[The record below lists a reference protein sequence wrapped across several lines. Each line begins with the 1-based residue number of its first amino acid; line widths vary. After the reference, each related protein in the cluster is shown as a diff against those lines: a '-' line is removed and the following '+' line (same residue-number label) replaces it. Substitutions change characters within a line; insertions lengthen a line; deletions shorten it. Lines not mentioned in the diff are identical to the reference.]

1 MNQIFRVFAGVAALL
16 VLLFFGGFWLLFFSE
31 RPPLEIDPE
40 TLAGDGSTL
49 NYCELPILDGRGKRA
64 VEIPKGNTPG
74 CGYDHF
80 PLPILAQCTEPLPDA
95 ADDLRGL
102 WMGVEGGH
110 TGHVERVEQCGSRV
124 VVTAA
129 GIIHDMG
136 PNSTGGLTSNDTEG
150 MVLFTIGNRAYCP
163 RTSAGVAWHDGV
175 LEFQVLGWG
184 PVVVRRYR
192 EGEQLI
198 WEYADGS
205 ITRMNRLC
213 QLPAEQKHP
222 EPRGPRVQVGW
233 G

>member
-1 MNQIFRVFAGVAALL
+1 M
-16 VLLFFGGFWLLFFSE
+16 
-31 RPPLEIDPE
+31 
-40 TLAGDGSTL
+40 
-49 NYCELPILDGRGKRA
+49 
-64 VEIPKGNTPG
+64 
-74 CGYDHF
+74 
-80 PLPILAQCTEPLPDA
+80 
-95 ADDLRGL
+95 
-102 WMGVEGGH
+102 
-110 TGHVERVEQCGSRV
+110 
-124 VVTAA
+124 TAA

-150 MVLFTIGNRAYCP
+150 MVLFTLGNRAYCP
-163 RTSAGVAWHDGV
+163 RTSAGVAWQDGV
-175 LEFQVLGWG
+175 LEFHVLGWG